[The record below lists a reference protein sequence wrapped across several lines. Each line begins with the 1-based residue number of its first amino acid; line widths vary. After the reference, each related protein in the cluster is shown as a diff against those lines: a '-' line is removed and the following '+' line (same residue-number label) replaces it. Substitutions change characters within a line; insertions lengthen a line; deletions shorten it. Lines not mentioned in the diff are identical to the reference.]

1 MVKIMLQAI
10 EGIYKYGKV
19 ELRELPKDISESLVI
34 VTFLKSEKLP
44 QKKQIMQFG
53 MFSGN
58 HLSTEADF
66 EIAEF
71 HGDSEDSLDWS

>member
-1 MVKIMLQAI
+1 MLQAI
-10 EGIYKYGKV
+10 EGIYKDGKV
-19 ELRELPKDISESLVI
+19 ELKELPSDISESLVI
-34 VTFLKSEKLP
+34 VTFLKWEKNHP
-44 QKKQIMQFG
+44 KNKIMKIG

-58 HLSTEADF
+58 NQSTEADF

>member
-1 MVKIMLQAI
+1 MVQIMLQAI
-10 EGIYKYGKV
+10 EGIYKHGKV
-19 ELRELPKDISESLVI
+19 ELKELPSDISESLVI
-34 VTFLKSEKLP
+34 VTFLKPKQLP

-58 HLSTEADF
+58 QPSTEADF

>member
-1 MVKIMLQAI
+1 MLQAI
-10 EGIYKYGKV
+10 EGIYKDGKV
-19 ELRELPKDISESLVI
+19 ELKELPSDISESFVI
-34 VTFLKSEKLP
+34 VTFLKS
-44 QKKQIMQFG
+44 KKDQIMLFG

-58 HLSTEADF
+58 QQSTEADF

>member
-1 MVKIMLQAI
+1 MLQAI
-10 EGIYKYGKV
+10 EGIYKDGKI
-19 ELRELPKDISESLVI
+19 ELKELPSDISESLVI
-34 VTFLKSEKLP
+34 VTFLKSGKN
-44 QKKQIMQFG
+44 QIKNQIMKFG

-58 HLSTEADF
+58 NQSTETDF

>member
-1 MVKIMLQAI
+1 MLQAI
-10 EGIYKYGKV
+10 EGIYKDGKV
-19 ELRELPKDISESLVI
+19 ELKELPSDISESLVI
-34 VTFLKSEKLP
+34 VTFLKWEKNHP
-44 QKKQIMQFG
+44 KNKVMTFG

-58 HLSTEADF
+58 NQSIEADF

>member
-1 MVKIMLQAI
+1 MLQAI
-10 EGIYKYGKV
+10 EGIYKDGKV
-19 ELRELPKDISESLVI
+19 ELKELPSDISESFVI
-34 VTFLKSEKLP
+34 VTFLKS
-44 QKKQIMQFG
+44 KKNHKKDQIMLFG

-58 HLSTEADF
+58 QQSTEADF

>member
-1 MVKIMLQAI
+1 
-10 EGIYKYGKV
+10 
-19 ELRELPKDISESLVI
+19 
-34 VTFLKSEKLP
+34 
-44 QKKQIMQFG
+44 

-58 HLSTEADF
+58 NQSIEADF

>member
-1 MVKIMLQAI
+1 MLQAI
-10 EGIYKYGKV
+10 EGIYKDGKI
-19 ELRELPKDISESLVI
+19 ELKELPSDISESLVI
-34 VTFLKSEKLP
+34 VTFLKSEKN
-44 QKKQIMQFG
+44 QIKNQIMQFG

-58 HLSTEADF
+58 NQSTETDF

>member
-1 MVKIMLQAI
+1 MLQAI
-10 EGIYKYGKV
+10 EGIYKHGKV
-19 ELRELPKDISESLVI
+19 ELKELPSDISESLVI
-34 VTFLKSEKLP
+34 VTFLKPKQLP

-58 HLSTEADF
+58 QPSTEADF

>member
-1 MVKIMLQAI
+1 MGNQAI
-10 EGIYKYGKV
+10 EGIYKDGKV
-19 ELRELPKDISESLVI
+19 ELKELPSDISESFVI
-34 VTFLKSEKLP
+34 VTFLKS
-44 QKKQIMQFG
+44 KKNHKKDQIMLFG

-58 HLSTEADF
+58 QQSTEADF

>member
-1 MVKIMLQAI
+1 MLQAI
-10 EGIYKYGKV
+10 EGIYKDGKV
-19 ELRELPKDISESLVI
+19 ELKELPSDISESLVI
-34 VTFLKSEKLP
+34 VTFLKWGKNHP
-44 QKKQIMQFG
+44 KNKIMKFG

-58 HLSTEADF
+58 NHSTEADF